1 MSTST
6 IRSRSMNVF
15 SGRFA
20 LRRGLAFGAILLGAL
35 LAFEIFNYS
44 TTEFAL
50 TDLLGGLDFVGIRWA
65 TILAI
70 AFCGIDFAGI
80 ARLFT
85 PEEGVNEPTEIW
97 YLFGAWLLAAT
108 MNATLT
114 WWGVSIAIMNH
125 ETLGNAV
132 VSRET
137 LLRVVPI
144 FVAVM
149 VWLIRVLIIGTFS
162 VAGDR
167 LFTQAEDG
175 LTHSRFSGSRRVRSL
190 NNGATLKK
198 KAAASSLSSA
208 RTSSYRPS
216 PKPPPN
222 PNPDPKYTH
231 PEPTYHPVSMSARP
245 NGRSRQ

>member
-1 MSTST
+1 MSTNT
-6 IRSRSMNVF
+6 IRGRNLNVF
-15 SGRFA
+15 SGRFH
-20 LRRGLAFGAILLGAL
+20 LRRGLAFGVIIICAL
-35 LAFEIFNYS
+35 VAFEIFNYS

-50 TDLLGGLDFVGIRWA
+50 SDLLGGLEFAGILWA
-65 TILAI
+65 TILAV
-70 AFCGIDFAGI
+70 AFCSIDFAGI

-85 PEEGVNEPTEIW
+85 PEEGVNEPAEVW

-108 MNATLT
+108 MNAMLT

-175 LTHSRFSGSRRVRSL
+175 LKSRQFSGSRRVRTL

-198 KAAASSLSSA
+198 KPAASSLSSVKA
-208 RTSSYRPS
+208 PSYRPS
-216 PKPPPN
+216 PKPPPA
-222 PNPDPKYTH
+222 PEPKYSH